1 MLTRPEVGVGGT
13 GDRGWRMSQ
22 WRFLSVWPPVQGLL
36 GFLGA
41 EWQFTGWAGQQRL
54 QTPDPVTS
62 DLGTVDARAPDSG
75 TLGPLTLGIPDPGT
89 PGTPDAGTLGP
100 LGPLTP
106 GIPDSRYL

>member
-75 TLGPLTLGIPDPGT
+75 TLGPLTPGIPDPWD
-89 PGTPDAGTLGP
+89 P
-100 LGPLTP
+100 
-106 GIPDSRYL
+106 